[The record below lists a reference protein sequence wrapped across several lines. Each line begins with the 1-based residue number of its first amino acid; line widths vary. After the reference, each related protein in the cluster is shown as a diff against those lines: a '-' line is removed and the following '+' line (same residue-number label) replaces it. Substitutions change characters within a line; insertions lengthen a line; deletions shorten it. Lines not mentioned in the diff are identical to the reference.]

1 MILAIILC
9 IPIFPI
15 FLLFVKVVSIIHHG
29 KEWKKLKVI
38 LTYYEGQFESFLGF
52 GLQTYIIL
60 ERADRQPSMIQKVSI
75 IASLLMMVVSEQNVH
90 FSKTN
95 SVPLQDDIKRRV
107 KVLPLFLTGFIFV
120 LGSAAV
126 IATTDP
132 FYLLYFIIAIIGIL
146 CCLYLC
152 LTSLLIWKKYC
163 PLKQATRRNQIQNLF
178 HKIFR
183 HSIYITTVSSKLL
196 FSCGK
201 FDFFLA
207 GFCWNQVYG
216 ASCLVKWPINQ
227 SELAWPDVLTNLSTD
242 AQRLPE

>member
-90 FSKTN
+90 FSKMD

-207 GFCWNQVYG
+207 GFC
-216 ASCLVKWPINQ
+216 
-227 SELAWPDVLTNLSTD
+227 
-242 AQRLPE
+242 

>member
-1 MILAIILC
+1 
-9 IPIFPI
+9 
-15 FLLFVKVVSIIHHG
+15 
-29 KEWKKLKVI
+29 
-38 LTYYEGQFESFLGF
+38 
-52 GLQTYIIL
+52 
-60 ERADRQPSMIQKVSI
+60 
-75 IASLLMMVVSEQNVH
+75 MMVVSAQSVH
-90 FSKTN
+90 FSKMD

-242 AQRLPE
+242 AQWLPE